1 MSNLKTKSSNVTN
14 KKQLIAE
21 LRVKHEPWFKAE
33 GVGEKGKF
41 IPKMAYIPTGESERI
56 IAFFPSEI
64 SGGQDIYTE
73 FVSKTYEPEDP
84 ERTLWKWEYNPHYTE
99 EYKTT
104 EPHAVSGHVRYLIP
118 VDELINVAES
128 YPAEIEVTVQKKMSF
143 EDLPDPDSDQPIG
156 ELTIRDKAAI
166 DWKKPV
172 SKKKWL
178 NELIVRTF
186 GNGK

>member
-1 MSNLKTKSSNVTN
+1 MSNLSTNNTNVSN

-21 LRVKHEPWFKAE
+21 LRVKHEKWLEAE
-33 GVGEKGKF
+33 GLGSKAKF
-41 IPKMAYIPTGESERI
+41 IPKMAYIPTGDSERI

-73 FVSKTYEPEDP
+73 FVSKSYEPEDP
-84 ERTLWKWEYNPHYTE
+84 ERTLWKWIYNPHYTE

-118 VDELINVAES
+118 VDELINVAEFQQLQ
-128 YPAEIEVTVQKKMSF
+128 PELKIQKKMDFS
-143 EDLPDPDSDQPIG
+143 ELPDPDSDQPIA

-178 NELIVRTF
+178 NNLILSTF
-186 GNGK
+186 KDGK